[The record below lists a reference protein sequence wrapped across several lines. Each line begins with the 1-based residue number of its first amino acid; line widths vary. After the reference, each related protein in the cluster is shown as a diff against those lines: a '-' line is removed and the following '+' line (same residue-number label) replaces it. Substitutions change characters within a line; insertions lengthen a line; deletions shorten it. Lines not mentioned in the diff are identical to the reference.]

1 MVERIVRYFEEHNI
15 IVRGLALLLGCFID
29 ALVYNVFCVPN
40 HIVTGGM
47 GGIGIVV
54 NYFTGLNPI
63 IFLNIGIICTLFLS
77 IFILGKK
84 HTLHSIIG
92 YITYAVCLN
101 TIAFLMKDVY
111 IVFDSF
117 LFTVIFCAIFCGI
130 GDGLIY
136 RSGFDTG
143 GMDTILTILRDKF
156 KIPFYKF
163 SIFLNGTVIAVGA
176 VVFGYITA
184 IYSIIF
190 LVVVNKV
197 CDAVLI
203 GLSSKKM
210 VFIKSNKTTQITEY
224 INKSLDTGFTILQST
239 NGIGIFKRPVILCV
253 IPTYRF
259 YTLKSMVKDI
269 DSKATFYSHDC
280 YNVTGG
286 KTNQII
292 PF

>member
-15 IVRGLALLLGCFID
+15 IVRGLALVLGCFMD
-29 ALVYNVFCVPN
+29 ALIYNIFCVPN

-47 GGIGIVV
+47 GGVGIVV
-54 NYFTGLNPI
+54 NHFTGLNPI
-63 IFLNIGIICTLFLS
+63 IFLNISIICTLFLS
-77 IFILGKK
+77 IFVLGKR

-92 YITYAVCLN
+92 YITYALCLN
-101 TIAFLMKDVY
+101 TIAFFMKDVH

-117 LFTVIFCAIFCGI
+117 LFAVLFCAIFAGI
-130 GDGLIY
+130 GNGLIY

-163 SIFLNGTVIAVGA
+163 SIFLNGAVIAIGTGA
-176 VVFGYITA
+176 FGYISA
-184 IYSIIF
+184 IYSIIYI
-190 LVVVNKV
+190 VVVNKV

-210 VFIKSNKTTQITEY
+210 VFINSNKTYDISKY
-224 INKSLDTGFTILQST
+224 ISENLDTGYTLLQST
-239 NGIGIFKRPVILCV
+239 NGIGIFKRTVIMCV

-259 YTLKSMVKDI
+259 YTLKSKIKEI
-269 DSKATFYSHDC
+269 DCHATLYSHDC

-286 KTNQII
+286 RTNQIVS
-292 PF
+292 F

>member
-1 MVERIVRYFEEHNI
+1 M
-15 IVRGLALLLGCFID
+15 LGCFID
-29 ALVYNVFCVPN
+29 AFIYVSFAVPN
-40 HIVTGGM
+40 NIATGGF
-47 GGIGIVV
+47 GGIGIIIHF
-54 NYFTGLNPI
+54 FTGLNPI
-63 IFLNIGIICTLFLS
+63 IFMNFAIICTLFLS

-84 HTLHSIIG
+84 HTIHSLIG
-92 YITYAVCLN
+92 YATYALCLN
-101 TIAFLMKDVY
+101 VASYLFRNVH

-117 LFTVIFCAIFCGI
+117 LFTCIFCAIVVGI
-130 GDGLIY
+130 ADGLIY

-143 GMDTILTILRDKF
+143 GMDTIYTILRDKF
-156 KIPFYKF
+156 KIPFYRVAIVISTIVIGTS
-163 SIFLNGTVIAVGA
+163 SII
-176 VVFGYITA
+176 FGYVTA
-184 IYSIIF
+184 IYSIIYSM
-190 LVVVNKV
+190 LANKV

-210 VFIKSNKTTQITEY
+210 VFIKSNKTYEITDY
-224 INKSLDTGFTILQST
+224 IHKSLDTGFTILQTT

-259 YTLKSMVKDI
+259 YTLKQMVKYI
-269 DSKATFYSHDC
+269 DDKATFYSHDC